1 MSPEVIPI
9 AGRPAARMFF
19 PGRSASLSSQIVT
32 DVRDALFAKRLASGD
47 VLGTENEIAARYGV
61 SRIVAR
67 DALRTLEA
75 LGIAEIKMGKG
86 GGARVA
92 RGNPKLFAEA
102 LAVQLDLIGV
112 GAADIMDAQ
121 RAIECLA
128 AELAAENATEADVH
142 KLRALIA
149 DAKANMND
157 AARFTALSAEFHLA
171 VAEASHNP
179 VLVVQLIS
187 LQHVSWPRRNPTLTP
202 KVLRRI
208 IEVHKELL
216 GLIEIRDAAGARKLM
231 DEHVRMIRSRRVNE
245 QGKRNGGT
253 NVSSLSFLGA
263 PKARTRNPEADAVQ
277 ASGYRVR
284 SFGPSRNDDGEGGC
298 C

>member
-1 MSPEVIPI
+1 MVAQATPLF
-9 AGRPAARMFF
+9 AKATARTFV
-19 PGRSASLSSQIVT
+19 PGRSASLSSQIVS
-32 DVRDALFAKRLASGD
+32 DIRDALFAKKFGPGD
-47 VLGTENEIAARYGV
+47 FLGTENDIAARYGV

-92 RGNPKLFAEA
+92 RGNPNLFAEA

-112 GAADIMDAQ
+112 GAREIMDAQ

-128 AELAAENATEADVH
+128 AELAAEHATDEDFAR
-142 KLRALIA
+142 LRALVA
-149 DAKANMND
+149 DAEASTGD
-157 AARFTALSAEFHLA
+157 AERFTQLGAAFHLA
-171 VAEASHNP
+171 IAEASHNR

-202 KVLRRI
+202 KVARHI
-208 IEVHKELL
+208 IDVHKELL
-216 GLIEIRDAAGARKLM
+216 SLIEMRDGAGARKLM
-231 DEHVRMIRSRRVNE
+231 DDHVKMIRARRVTE
-245 QGKRNGGT
+245 D
-253 NVSSLSFLGA
+253 A
-263 PKARTRNPEADAVQ
+263 KARHMAV
-277 ASGYRVR
+277 
-284 SFGPSRNDDGEGGC
+284 DC